1 MLDSDY
7 LNFFTIRSIPI
18 ENIFIQIYIMDKR
31 HFTVVEKSGKEHGLY
46 VSSTPS
52 SAAKKAVSKLCAS
65 NKSKKVEFYL
75 REITQGSKKK
85 TYGLY
90 QGEMKKLKT
99 PIELKGRVI
108 QYEIKVHLKKVQKS
122 MKGGES
128 EALKAILE
136 IAKQKF
142 FKEYKFN
149 ANNKSTILG
158 IMQSLPE
165 HKSVSHTPIEENWK
179 DGAEI
184 VDEIRDGKRELIAH
198 FYKTP
203 VRLRKSATSKTIR
216 EILSGLLDESIEIRF
231 TWTSNYNMVFVNFF
245 STISD
250 DSPIKPGYVHNVYEP
265 CTPGGDPIKEAPPY
279 SYYDSKYHIPKPDET
294 PPYLI
299 ISREFTNQIYGWLGR
314 GNNKNFKPKL
324 DTLTDESEL
333 PLRFSYELT
342 ES

>member
-1 MLDSDY
+1 
-7 LNFFTIRSIPI
+7 
-18 ENIFIQIYIMDKR
+18 MDKR
-31 HFTVVEKSGKEHGLY
+31 HFTVVIGSKEHGLY
-46 VSSTPS
+46 ISSTPS
-52 SAAKKAVSKLCAS
+52 SAAKKAVSKLCSS

-85 TYGLY
+85 TYGPY
-90 QGEMKKLKT
+90 EGEMKKLKT

-108 QYEIKVHLKKVQKS
+108 RYETIIHLKKVKKS

-142 FKEYKFN
+142 FSKNDLKN
-149 ANNKSTILG
+149 VHNKPKILEK
-158 IMQSLPE
+158 MKSLPE
-165 HKSVSHTPIEENWK
+165 HSSTSHTPIEENWSV
-179 DGAEI
+179 GAEVI
-184 VDEIRDGKRELIAH
+184 QEIQDDKGKLIA
-198 FYKTP
+198 
-203 VRLRKSATSKTIR
+203 RLYHTKIPIKKSATNKTIR
-216 EILSGLLDESIEIRF
+216 EILDGLRDNSIQISF
-231 TWTSNYNMVFVNFF
+231 TWSPGFKLVFVNFY

-250 DSPIKPGYVHNVYEP
+250 ESAIEYVNHVYEP
-265 CTPGGDPIKEAPPY
+265 CTPGGQSIEAAPPY
-279 SYYDSKYHIPKPDET
+279 SYYDITYHKPNPEET

-314 GNNKNFKPKL
+314 GNSENFKPKL
-324 DTLTDESEL
+324 DALTDESKL

>member
-1 MLDSDY
+1 
-7 LNFFTIRSIPI
+7 
-18 ENIFIQIYIMDKR
+18 MDKR
-31 HFTVVEKSGKEHGLY
+31 HFTVVIGSKEHGLY

-85 TYGLY
+85 TYGPY
-90 QGEMKKLKT
+90 VGEMKKLKT

-108 QYEIKVHLKKVQKS
+108 QYKTIVHLKKVKNT
-122 MKGGES
+122 MKGGKS
-128 EALKAILE
+128 EALEAILD
-136 IAKQKF
+136 IAKQQFFSKYNLENVNSNDKF
-142 FKEYKFN
+142 IEKMKSSLLDHKF
-149 ANNKSTILG
+149 A
-158 IMQSLPE
+158 
-165 HKSVSHTPIEENWK
+165 SHTPIEENWRE
-179 DGAEI
+179 GAEI
-184 VDEIRDGKRELIAH
+184 VDEIRDGKGELIAH

-203 VRLRKSATSKTIR
+203 VRLRKSATSKTIH

-250 DSPIKPGYVHNVYEP
+250 DSPIKPEYVHNVYEP

-279 SYYDSKYHIPKPDET
+279 SYYHSSYVKPPGT

-299 ISREFTNQIYGWLGR
+299 ISREFTNQIYGWIGR
-314 GNNKNFKPKL
+314 GNQTNFKPKL
-324 DTLTDESEL
+324 DELTDDSVL